1 MEWWLVVNGTIYSN
15 FRPDSPPQPSYHISP
30 SNGGVASAGQ
40 RRGKFFAPTSKTI
53 PKNWHNAVS
62 YLGSLLMYDSPVIL
76 ADETGKTLPCEVD
89 DAFEVEGMEYL
100 LLQPVDAAVQILAW
114 RDVNEEEQELT
125 DIDDEEL
132 DLIFPI
138 AKAVLAEQNLIL
150 KRTAFTL
157 TVEGELPEVDEEQI
171 VEIDSEDEDMSEEL
185 QEIAQF
191 YYEEQAYSIFVPL
204 DPMYFY
210 ARRNKDG
217 KIEPVFDAEE
227 LEKLYPYI
235 QQRLQELED
244 DVECEE

>member
-1 MEWWLVVNGTIYSN
+1 
-15 FRPDSPPQPSYHISP
+15 
-30 SNGGVASAGQ
+30 
-40 RRGKFFAPTSKTI
+40 
-53 PKNWHNAVS
+53 
-62 YLGSLLMYDSPVIL
+62 
-76 ADETGKTLPCEVD
+76 
-89 DAFEVEGMEYL
+89 
-100 LLQPVDAAVQILAW
+100 VDAAVQILAW
-114 RDVNEEEQELT
+114 RDVNEEESELT

-138 AKAVLAEQNLIL
+138 AKAVLSEQNLIL

-157 TVEGELPEVDEEQI
+157 TVEGELPEIDEEQI
-171 VEIDSEDEDMSEEL
+171 VELDTEDEELSEEL

-191 YYEEQAYSIFVPL
+191 YHEEQAYSIFVPL

-210 ARRNKDG
+210 ARRNSNG

-244 DVECEE
+244 DEDCEE